1 MLLDGPLEPTGDE
14 PFELLD
20 VDELHVPTE
29 QLQAMFVYY
38 DAVGMTSA
46 LKPWVL
52 RHLLDATG
60 GPVTYLAAD
69 GHVFG
74 DLAPLWTPSVEVDF
88 VLVPRL
94 LAPMPADAAWPDERH
109 VHDAGVIEPG
119 ALTVFDTDRARAVL
133 DAWVD
138 RSRWDAA
145 DGADA
150 GAADR
155 RWTDLLPGMARHELC
170 TDPGIAVSYLNVH
183 ERPLAIAGDGLTAG
197 GGPLRLFRFIGFDH
211 RHPALLTAVEASGPR
226 RSLLS
231 EDRALRSLCE
241 RRVADVGAAD
251 DGSGDVPYARD
262 ALANGLRLAPAVR
275 EALREASR
283 AAGDALALDAR
294 RVADTTSFLL
304 AAPEGLPR
312 LAQSVHD
319 RRPDLAVAYP
329 DPIGDRGDRAGLA
342 AWWRN
347 VAPGEL
353 AIDRGLASRVAL
365 ALDDPLAP
373 PTPTAATEPTPGSDA
388 VVEIVGFVQAELG
401 IGEAARRLARSL
413 TAAGVGH
420 RVTPYRRHTSSRMA
434 VEAPTGSPQG
444 GACVDIEIGCVNLDH
459 YPRLVRERSSPD
471 RPQPY
476 RIGYWWWEVDEFP
489 TQFADAFELVDEV
502 WCSTE
507 FVANALR
514 RDGGPEVVK
523 VPMTISAPV
532 IDLSLRRADLGL
544 PEGFVF
550 LFVFDFFS
558 TMGRK
563 NPIGLIEAFIDAVP
577 AGSGPTLVVKTI
589 NGVHRMAQLEQLR
602 LTAIDRPD
610 VRIVDGYVDATTLAS
625 TVAASDC
632 YVSLHRS
639 EGFGL
644 TIADA
649 MALGVPVVATAYGGN
664 LEFMD
669 ESNST
674 LVPARL
680 VPIGPDNVPYPAAG
694 QWAEPDHAA
703 AVAALRSM
711 VDDAARHRARAA
723 EARRRVLDRFSAGR
737 CGATAAARLDEIR
750 ARRAEH
756 ARMGR

>member
-1 MLLDGPLEPTGDE
+1 M
-14 PFELLD
+14 
-20 VDELHVPTE
+20 
-29 QLQAMFVYY
+29 M
-38 DAVGMTSA
+38 SA
-46 LKPWVL
+46 LKPWLL
-52 RHLLDATG
+52 RHLLGATG
-60 GPVTYLAAD
+60 GPVTYLAPD

-74 DLAPLWTPSVEVDF
+74 DLAPLWTPSAAVDL

-94 LAPMPADAAWPDERH
+94 LAPLPDDAAWPDERH
-109 VHDAGVIEPG
+109 VHAAGVNEPG
-119 ALTVFDTDRARAVL
+119 ALTVFDTDRARALL
-133 DAWVD
+133 DAWID
-138 RSRWDAA
+138 RNRWDAA
-145 DGADA
+145 DGEDA

-170 TDPGIAVSYLNVH
+170 ADPGVAVSYLNVH
-183 ERPLAIAGDGLTAG
+183 ERPLAIAGEGFTAG
-197 GGPLRLFRFIGFDH
+197 GEPLRLFRFIGFDH
-211 RHPALLTAVEASGPR
+211 RRPALLTTVEATGPR

-231 EDRALRSLCE
+231 DDRALRLLCA
-241 RRVADVGAAD
+241 RRVEAVAAAD
-251 DGSGDVPYARD
+251 DGAADVPYARD
-262 ALANGLRLAPAVR
+262 ALANGVRLAPAVR
-275 EALREASR
+275 EVLREASR
-283 AAGDALALDAR
+283 SARGALDLDAR
-294 RVADTTSFLL
+294 RVADTTAFLL
-304 AAPEGLPR
+304 AASDGLPR
-312 LAQSVHD
+312 LARSVHE

-329 DPIGDRGDRAGLA
+329 DPVGDRHDRAGLA
-342 AWWRN
+342 GWWRN

-353 AIDRGLASRVAL
+353 AIDRSLASRVAR
-365 ALDDPLAP
+365 AIDVPLPPLRPAP
-373 PTPTAATEPTPGSDA
+373 SDEASPGSGA

-420 RVTPYRRHTSSRMA
+420 RVTPYRRNTSSRMA
-434 VEAPTGSPQG
+434 VEAPTGSPLG
-444 GACVDIEIGCVNLDH
+444 GSCVDIEVGCVNLDH
-459 YPRLVRERSSPD
+459 YPQLARERATVEGP
-471 RPQPY
+471 RPY
-476 RIGYWWWEVDEFP
+476 RIGYWWWEVDAFP
-489 TQFADAFELVDEV
+489 SQFADSFDLVDEV

-514 RDGGPEVVK
+514 REGGPEVVK
-523 VPMTISAPV
+523 VPMAITTPV
-532 IDLSLRRADLGL
+532 IDASLRRPDLGL
-544 PEGFVF
+544 PDGFVF
-550 LFVFDFFS
+550 LYVFDFFS

-563 NPIGLIEAFIDAVP
+563 NPLGLIEAFVDAVP

-602 LTAIDRPD
+602 LAAIDRPD
-610 VRIVDGYVDATTLAS
+610 VRIIDGYVDATTLGS

-669 ESNST
+669 ETNST
-674 LVPARL
+674 LVPSRL
-680 VPIGPDNVPYPAAG
+680 VPIGPDNVPYPAEG

-711 VDDAARHRARAA
+711 VDDAAAHRARAA
-723 EARRRVLDRFSAGR
+723 DARRRVLERFAAGR
-737 CGATAAARLDEIR
+737 CGAAAAARLDEIR